1 MHACSY
7 IVLFERGLKGN
18 SLLFVS
24 SRCLLL
30 CIFPDLGTIIST
42 MFLKKKIRKPRFKR
56 SWDER
61 MIAHCTLSRCIGYH
75 YVSIYRSLAASSTE
89 WASGGG
95 GGAPAEMSSI
105 GPQLFSSIC
114 GHGFSS
120 CCEVGRLLTAQ
131 IAQMFSKHDIP
142 RPPGRPRGAP
152 TPPCIGRSGAL
163 CSADGR
169 CSCRPSR

>member
-18 SLLFVS
+18 SLLLFVS

-30 CIFPDLGTIIST
+30 SCVFPRDLGTIIST
-42 MFLKKKIRKPRFKR
+42 MFLKRKIRKPRFKR

-95 GGAPAEMSSI
+95 APAEMSSI

-114 GHGFSS
+114 GHRFFFVLRGWATLD
-120 CCEVGRLLTAQ
+120 R
-131 IAQMFSKHDIP
+131 SKL
-142 RPPGRPRGAP
+142 RK
-152 TPPCIGRSGAL
+152 
-163 CSADGR
+163 CSLNMTYLDL
-169 CSCRPSR
+169 